1 MMTTL
6 RSKIGALLVKPAL
19 KKTLK
24 TFDLQE
30 YGGAPLLGLN
40 GLVVKTHGSSKA
52 IEIKNSILQCV
63 TFKEQKI
70 NEKIKDKVIL
80 KDEYEGPEI
89 MEYDALRKVTAAILG
104 MDPEEIRPDMT
115 FLTDLGAD
123 SLDVYQ
129 IVMGVEEELGITIP
143 AEKVEKIE
151 TVQEA
156 VDLIKSVK

>member
-1 MMTTL
+1 M
-6 RSKIGALLVKPAL
+6 
-19 KKTLK
+19 
-24 TFDLQE
+24 
-30 YGGAPLLGLN
+30 
-40 GLVVKTHGSSKA
+40 
-52 IEIKNSILQCV
+52 
-63 TFKEQKI
+63 
-70 NEKIKDKVIL
+70 
-80 KDEYEGPEI
+80 EYE
-89 MEYDALRKVTAAILG
+89 ALRKGTAAILG

-143 AEKVEKIE
+143 AEKIEKIT

>member
-1 MMTTL
+1 
-6 RSKIGALLVKPAL
+6 
-19 KKTLK
+19 
-24 TFDLQE
+24 
-30 YGGAPLLGLN
+30 
-40 GLVVKTHGSSKA
+40 
-52 IEIKNSILQCV
+52 
-63 TFKEQKI
+63 
-70 NEKIKDKVIL
+70 
-80 KDEYEGPEI
+80 

-143 AEKVEKIE
+143 AEKVGKIE

>member
-1 MMTTL
+1 
-6 RSKIGALLVKPAL
+6 
-19 KKTLK
+19 
-24 TFDLQE
+24 
-30 YGGAPLLGLN
+30 
-40 GLVVKTHGSSKA
+40 
-52 IEIKNSILQCV
+52 
-63 TFKEQKI
+63 
-70 NEKIKDKVIL
+70 
-80 KDEYEGPEI
+80 
-89 MEYDALRKVTAAILG
+89 